1 MARKPAR
8 RGQASE
14 RVSRVHVN
22 TAGPMA
28 IVLAGERE
36 YGYVV
41 MGDYSRTVYRR
52 PLRLKL
58 AVNVFTPF
66 RVAAENESERR
77 IQEIMMDNAR
87 ELSMGKMH
95 DIRECDRPSCTPSPA
110 PQHV

>member
-1 MARKPAR
+1 VARKPAR
-8 RGQASE
+8 RGRASE
-14 RVSRVHVN
+14 RVSRVHVD

-41 MGDYSRTVYRR
+41 VGDYSRAVYRR
-52 PLRLKL
+52 PLRLKP
-58 AVNVFTPF
+58 AVDVFTPF

-77 IQEIMMDNAR
+77 IREIMMDNAR

-95 DIRECDRPSCTPSPA
+95 DIRERDGPSCTPSPA
-110 PQHV
+110 PQRV